1 MIVMTEFATIPHT
14 LCKSY
19 YKAIYAHVYKV
30 QSMYICGRTHSF
42 GSGKSNSALTMQFGV
57 AK

>member
-19 YKAIYAHVYKV
+19 YKAIYAH
-30 QSMYICGRTHSF
+30 MYNVVCTFVGRTHSF
-42 GSGKSNSALTMQFGV
+42 GSGKSNSALTMQFGM
-57 AK
+57 AN